1 MKNGARHA
9 LLSAGIMLGLTVLS
23 TSGHATTF
31 TYVEV
36 AGGSCCV
43 IDTNNK
49 VQVSDTTVPNGSTAL
64 PTGVFDILV
73 TLDTNWSFQKN
84 AGDKTTGHAASFAFA
99 SSLTNATLTVN
110 TSPFFAN
117 SNNPMGAF
125 AMSPYSFPATGYGVS
140 QNTSNSIVYST
151 LDFLVNTGTTDTLA
165 QFIATLLSETGNSN
179 IIFAADVQDPSTG
192 NTGAIGFGLVAGGRS
207 VPETPLPAAL
217 PLFASGAG
225 LLGFLSWRRKRKQ
238 AANA

>member
-1 MKNGARHA
+1 MKICARHA
-9 LLSAGIMLGLTVLS
+9 LLSAGITLGLTVLS
-23 TSGHATTF
+23 TSGHATTY
-31 TYVEV
+31 TYVEI

-43 IDTNNK
+43 VDTNNT

-84 AGDKTTGHAASFAFA
+84 KGDKTTGHAASFAFA
-99 SSLTNATLTVN
+99 SSLTGATLTVN
-110 TSPFFAN
+110 TIPFFAN
-117 SNNPMGAF
+117 SANPMGAF
-125 AMSPYSFPATGYGVS
+125 AMSPFSFPGTGYGVS
-140 QNTSNSIVYST
+140 QNTSNSVVYST

-179 IIFAADVQDPSTG
+179 IVFAADVQDPSTG
-192 NTGAIGFGLVAGGRS
+192 NTGAIGFGLAGTVGTTS
-207 VPETPLPAAL
+207 VTPLPAAL

-225 LLGFLSWRRKRKQ
+225 VLGFLNWRRKRK
-238 AANA
+238 AIATA